1 MTNRRL
7 SYRFAFQIDCLNQ
20 TAGYINRDVHLGVK
34 LQCMTEHEQ
43 VEHVGATS
51 PCDVITGLVFAV
63 LLSFPALKLMQQQ
76 QNLSIP

>member
-1 MTNRRL
+1 
-7 SYRFAFQIDCLNQ
+7 
-20 TAGYINRDVHLGVK
+20 
-34 LQCMTEHEQ
+34 MTEHEQ

-63 LLSFPALKLMQQQ
+63 LLSFPALKLMQRQ